1 MLARL
6 QRHEGVAVE
15 ALPQP
20 LPRPRLPP
28 IDSRQPIT
36 RQPLGYT
43 LYLAILLPLP
53 PPYTPSL
60 ERHASMLPIA
70 AAYFTPRSLPLRPL
84 GGGLWTS
91 FEARLTLNGP
101 SLDPRLTLV

>member
-1 MLARL
+1 
-6 QRHEGVAVE
+6 VE

-36 RQPLGYT
+36 RQPLAYT

-53 PPYTPSL
+53 PPYTPLL
-60 ERHASMLPIA
+60 ERHVSMLPIA
-70 AAYFTPRSLPLRPL
+70 AAYFTPRSLLPLRPL
-84 GGGLWTS
+84 GGGRWTS
-91 FEARLTLNGP
+91 FEALLTLNRP
-101 SLDPRLTLV
+101 SLDSRSTLV